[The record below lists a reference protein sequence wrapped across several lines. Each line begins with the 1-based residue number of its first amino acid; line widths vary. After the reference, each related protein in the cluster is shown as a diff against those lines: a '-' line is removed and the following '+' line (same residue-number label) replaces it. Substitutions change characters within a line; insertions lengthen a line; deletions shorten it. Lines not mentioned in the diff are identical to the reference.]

1 MNKILI
7 DTMWLGAIFTKEQ
20 LPSTAFSDAL
30 DAFADAID
38 DGKILGISSVVSIT
52 EMIKNL
58 GKKDEERMRTT
69 IQELKSS
76 EIIFINVTQKI
87 AERAGELHWKYD
99 VPTADSLIAATGV
112 VENTRHFLTVDRRHF
127 GPIKNLI
134 KIIDLKQALKL
145 AR

>member
-7 DTMWLGAIFTKEQ
+7 DTMWLEAIFTGEE
-20 LPSTAFSDAL
+20 LSNTLSDAL
-30 DAFADAID
+30 NVFADALD
-38 DGKILGISSVVSIT
+38 NGKILGISSVVSLT
-52 EMIKNL
+52 ELTKHL
-58 GKKDEERMRTT
+58 GKKDEEKLRTT

-76 EIIFINVTQKI
+76 EIIFINVTQNI
-87 AERAGELHWKYD
+87 AERAGELHWKYE
-99 VPTADSLIAATGV
+99 VPTADSLIAATGM
-112 VENTRHFLTVDRRHF
+112 VENTRHVLTGDQRHF

>member
-7 DTMWLGAIFTKEQ
+7 DTMWLEAIFTREE
-20 LPSTAFSDAL
+20 LSNTLSDAL
-30 DAFADAID
+30 DAFADALD
-38 DGKILGISSVVSIT
+38 NGKILGISSVVSLT
-52 EMIKNL
+52 ELTKHL
-58 GKKDEERMRTT
+58 GKKDEEKLRTT

-76 EIIFINVTQKI
+76 EIIFVNVTQNI
-87 AERAGELHWKYD
+87 AERAGELHWKYE
-99 VPTADSLIAATGV
+99 VPTADSLIAATGM
-112 VENTRHFLTVDRRHF
+112 VENTRHVLTGDQRHF